1 VIDLLPSDEQQQ
13 IIDGARALL
22 ADRTPVDRLRSVRQ
36 GDPGEQAWPELVAFG
51 WFLFGLPEAAGGFGA
66 GVVEEVLLAR
76 EAGRVLLQPAVLA
89 TTWAAH
95 AAADAGDPALVEAL
109 GGGAARAGF
118 AVQPAAPDSGW
129 LLVDATAATHVVQLG
144 EAVKLW
150 PIEAFADRRAVSA
163 VDDATD
169 LLRAQLRPGAEPVQ
183 GAAEATRRAT
193 LLLAAG
199 LVGLAEA
206 TLELAVE
213 YAKVREQFGRPIGG
227 FQAIKHRC
235 ADMAVRAETA
245 GAQLAMAALAE
256 AERLEDSGLQI
267 WSAALSALQAGREN
281 GAACI
286 QVHGGMGF
294 TWECH
299 AHRYMKR
306 AQLFSQLLGGPRA
319 VEARLL
325 EQPAATL

>member
-1 VIDLLPSDEQQQ
+1 MIDLLPCDEQQQ

-22 ADRTPVDRLRSVRQ
+22 ADRLPVDRLRAVEH
-36 GDPGEQAWPELVAFG
+36 GDPGLKAWSDLVEFG
-51 WFLFGLPEAAGGFGA
+51 WFLFGLPEAAGGLGA
-66 GVVEEVLLAR
+66 GVVEEMLLAR
-76 EAGRVLLQPAVLA
+76 EGGRALLAPSVVA
-89 TTWAAH
+89 TTLAAH
-95 AAADAGDPALVEAL
+95 VAAGLADRTLVDAFGS
-109 GGGAARAGF
+109 GGARAGF
-118 AVQPAAPDSGW
+118 AIPLGGTEAEW
-129 LLVDATAATHVVQLG
+129 LLVDAVEATHLVQVG
-144 EAVKLW
+144 EVIRLLSRQDFDDLR
-150 PIEAFADRRAVSA
+150 PTLA

-169 LLRAQLRPGAEPVQ
+169 LARAHLRAGADQRE
-183 GAAEATRRAT
+183 GSADLARRGV
-193 LLLAAG
+193 LLLAGG

-227 FQAIKHRC
+227 FQAIKHRA

-256 AERLEDSGLQI
+256 AEGLADAGLQL
-267 WSAALSALQAGREN
+267 WSAALSALGAAREN

-286 QVHGGMGF
+286 QIHGGMGF

-306 AQLFSQLLGGPRA
+306 AQLLTQLLGGARA
-319 VEARLL
+319 VETRLL
-325 EQPAATL
+325 DQTGLAL